1 MLTLLGDSPRSIMQ
15 NCVCCCLLG
24 CSLVFGINCFGQT
37 VVAKVSYAH
46 PFAASGEVTSG
57 STNRVAEAKISKKK
71 DSQADVLS
79 AAKPGQTI
87 STGSGA
93 GVSVALGEE
102 VIMGTARLGPD
113 TEVKIPDQKDTVH
126 SLELLKG
133 QLFLNINGELLQK
146 RGKGEFRLKTP
157 AALLAV
163 KGTKF
168 FALIGQSELV
178 GAHEG
183 TVALSLNQGKQG
195 GQVKAGTLVEI
206 TISGASQPRVMTAD
220 EIKLDANYGKAE
232 LATVPLIILPANQ
245 RNSAT
250 DGAFVIWSDSKAY
263 LQKKAQGNAKDF
275 KWRKLGYLPRT
286 PTGEKAD
293 LAIERDDVL
302 RYSMENSRNPQS
314 DEKHYYEM
322 TADLQFRGEARTYDD
337 KTPPLAI
344 SFLLKRPDWG
354 NLNNTG
360 AAVTSVSFFGSDYSR
375 YTPCVVTDTDTP
387 RVQKVLCY
395 LPKLPFRV
403 GNRQL
408 EKLSDLNFTATV
420 DLPAILQPGAT
431 CELEMWDF
439 RLVVLPK

>member
-1 MLTLLGDSPRSIMQ
+1 MYNSL
-15 NCVCCCLLG
+15 CCYLLG
-24 CSLVFGINCFGQT
+24 CSLIFGITCCGQT
-37 VVAKVSYAH
+37 AVAKVGSAH

-57 STNRVAEAKISKKK
+57 STSRAAEAKISKKK
-71 DSQADVLS
+71 DSQANVLS
-79 AAKPGQTI
+79 AAKPGQII

-113 TEVKIPDQKDTVH
+113 TEVKIPDEKDAGH

-133 QLFLNINGELLQK
+133 QLFLNINADLLRK

-168 FALIGQSELV
+168 FAIIGQSELV

-183 TVALSLNQGKQG
+183 TVGLSLNQGKQG

-220 EIKLDANYGKAE
+220 EIKLDANYEKAA
-232 LATVPLIILPANQ
+232 LASMPLIILRTNQ
-245 RNSAT
+245 RNST
-250 DGAFVIWSDSKAY
+250 KDGAFVIWSDPKAY
-263 LQKKAQGNAKDF
+263 LKKKAQGNAKSF
-275 KWRKLGYLPRT
+275 KGRTLEYLPPT

-293 LAIERDDVL
+293 LVMQRDGVL
-302 RYSMENSRNPQS
+302 RYSMQNLQNPQS

-322 TADLQFRGEARTYDD
+322 TADLQFRGDARVYDD
-337 KTPPLAI
+337 KTPPLAAI
-344 SFLLKRPDWG
+344 SFLLRRPGWS
-354 NLNNTG
+354 NLTD
-360 AAVTSVSFFGSDYSR
+360 AAVSFAASSFGSFSISR
-375 YTPCVVTDTDTP
+375 TPFIITDTDTP
-387 RVQKVLCY
+387 HVQKVLYY
-395 LPKLPFRV
+395 LPKLPLGAAGAF
-403 GNRQL
+403 GTKRQP
-408 EKLSDLNFTATV
+408 EKLSDLNITATL
-420 DLPAILQPGAT
+420 DLPATLQPGKT

-439 RLVVLPK
+439 RLVFLPK